1 MKEKININLN
11 RDFTKPEQGKYV
23 LCIKKNFYTF
33 TGQTNRKYMSSN
45 REKKL
50 NKSDVRAGIW
60 KFIFSFAVLSV
71 VSFSCLYLF
80 FVSYDKQRE
89 GISREAEAYK
99 ELMRRSDMLK
109 DNVDDIYEKMT
120 QLDLNKVE
128 NEAFLRTNIMDNVA
142 NVKSI
147 MGKDS
152 IQSFKHYATLMRQ
165 IGPMLTLKS
174 NIIGVEY
181 KKKTVLRDL
190 DECMGKVNR
199 ANNELRKDPTR
210 NFTGGRRR

>member
-11 RDFTKPEQGKYV
+11 RDFTKPGQGKYV
-23 LCIKKNFYTF
+23 LCIKNFFYTF
-33 TGQTNRKYMSSN
+33 TGQTNRKHMSSN

-50 NKSDVRAGIW
+50 NKSDVRTGIW
-60 KFIFSFAVLSV
+60 KFILSFVVLSM

-80 FVSYDKQRE
+80 FKSYDIQRE

-99 ELMRRSDMLK
+99 ELMRRSDLLK
-109 DNVDDIYEKMT
+109 LSVDDIYEKMT
-120 QLDLNKVE
+120 QLDMNKVK
-128 NEAFLRTNIMDNVA
+128 NEAFLRTNIMDNVGS
-142 NVKSI
+142 VKSV

-152 IQSFKHYATLMRQ
+152 ITNFRHYAALMKQ
-165 IGPMLTLKS
+165 IGPMLALKTKIS
-174 NIIGVEY
+174 GVDS

-190 DECMGKVNR
+190 DECMGKINR

>member
-1 MKEKININLN
+1 
-11 RDFTKPEQGKYV
+11 
-23 LCIKKNFYTF
+23 
-33 TGQTNRKYMSSN
+33 MSSN

-50 NKSDVRAGIW
+50 NKSDVRTGIW
-60 KFIFSFAVLSV
+60 KFILSFVVLSM

-80 FVSYDKQRE
+80 FESYDKQRE
-89 GISREAEAYK
+89 GISREAESYK

-109 DNVDDIYEKMT
+109 DHVDEIYEKMT

-128 NEAFLRTNIMDNVA
+128 NEAFLRSNIMDNIVS
-142 NVKSI
+142 VKSV

-152 IQSFKHYATLMRQ
+152 TQSFKHYAALMKQ

-174 NIIGVEY
+174 KIIDVDS
-181 KKKTVLRDL
+181 KKKIVLRDL

>member
-1 MKEKININLN
+1 M
-11 RDFTKPEQGKYV
+11 
-23 LCIKKNFYTF
+23 
-33 TGQTNRKYMSSN
+33 
-45 REKKL
+45 
-50 NKSDVRAGIW
+50 NKSDVRMGIW
-60 KFIFSFAVLSV
+60 KFILSFAVLSM

-80 FVSYDKQRE
+80 FKSYDIQRE

-99 ELMRRSDMLK
+99 ELMRRSDLLK
-109 DNVDDIYEKMT
+109 SSVDDIYEKMT
-120 QLDLNKVE
+120 QLDMNKVQ
-128 NEAFLRTNIMDNVA
+128 NDAFLRTSIMDNVGS
-142 NVKSI
+142 VKSI

-152 IQSFKHYATLMRQ
+152 TQSFKHYAALMKQ
-165 IGPMLTLKS
+165 IGPMITLKT

-190 DECMGKVNR
+190 DECMGKVSR

>member
-1 MKEKININLN
+1 
-11 RDFTKPEQGKYV
+11 
-23 LCIKKNFYTF
+23 
-33 TGQTNRKYMSSN
+33 MSSN

-50 NKSDVRAGIW
+50 NKSDVRTGIW
-60 KFIFSFAVLSV
+60 KFILSFVVLSV

-80 FVSYDKQRE
+80 FKSYDIQRE

-109 DNVDDIYEKMT
+109 DNVDEIYEKMT
-120 QLDLNKVE
+120 QLNVNKVK
-128 NEAFLRTNIMDNVA
+128 NDVFLRTNIMDNVG
-142 NVKSI
+142 NVRSI

-152 IQSFKHYATLMRQ
+152 TTSFKHYATLMKQ
-165 IGPMLTLKS
+165 IGPMLTLKTK
-174 NIIGVEY
+174 IIDVED
-181 KKKTVLRDL
+181 KKKIILRDL

-199 ANNELRKDPTR
+199 ANNELRKDPSR